1 MLPTKNHFSKILI
14 ISVILSGLFWLLGF
28 YLAIDQVSFTQN
40 HAFLYQ
46 LFWFPFHILLAYFS
60 ILVYKKAAFGTHY
73 NDISIKSIA
82 KDLNKNYRAV
92 IVSLL
97 LVTPFMIEDLVEGYS
112 MIQDQFVTMGNSTW
126 VMVGPIW
133 IIEWLMLAV
142 IWSRVLATIRLTVKT
157 YTPKYV
163 DEHLDN
169 LLILEPHSP
178 LLQAGVENALINLLY
193 AASTIVYIEFT
204 GGESSDYQTV
214 VISAALVLISFLASF
229 FFLRMQVNDAL
240 ERLVAKHAKFLD
252 SIYKEPQHPLTKES
266 FKEMKMNSLLIDGF
280 VLFKP
285 AKFSNRAIERMS
297 IMRASLLIQS
307 IQENGYAEQISV
319 PMGIEAMKY
328 GQFEQ
333 KLSSLGIVEL
343 QGVILRLGS
352 PILMLLAKSGI
363 LSSLH

>member
-178 LLQAGVENALINLLY
+178 LLQAGVENALINLL
-193 AASTIVYIEFT
+193 
-204 GGESSDYQTV
+204 SSDYQTV

-333 KLSSLGIVEL
+333 KLASLGIVEL